1 MKKLAAILMLAT
13 TLATPSMAF
22 ARDVSISAKMIN
34 YGGPAAY
41 LALYVTKADGTY
53 DHTLWVSGQRAKY
66 YRHLRA
72 WARGIMSGT
81 DSIDGITGASV
92 GSGQTLQI
100 NVSIA
105 DALIDAGYQ
114 VRIDSAVENGG
125 EFSADVIVPLEAAS
139 SGVPV
144 TGQGFVSSMTVN
156 M

>member
-1 MKKLAAILMLAT
+1 M
-13 TLATPSMAF
+13 
-22 ARDVSISAKMIN
+22 
-34 YGGPAAY
+34 
-41 LALYVTKADGTY
+41 
-53 DHTLWVSGQRAKY
+53 
-66 YRHLRA
+66 
-72 WARGIMSGT
+72 
-81 DSIDGITGASV
+81 